1 MIIASIILEAVLA
14 IAALA
19 FFIDGE
25 KKGRTIARLQAEKE
39 SLRQDALSLQGLF
52 ANMKH
57 YSASYTVTESDY
69 LDKKRTVPMVAKA
82 RISKQL
88 AMEIARDFTLKSK
101 DKDGKEVY
109 YIDVYV
115 RTRGG
120 DAAKIEK

>member
-25 KKGRTIARLQAEKE
+25 KKGRMITRLQTEKE
-39 SLRQDALSLQGLF
+39 AFREEAIDFRKLF
-52 ANMKH
+52 VNMKH
-57 YSASYTVTESDY
+57 YSATYTVTESDY
-69 LDKKRTVPMVAKA
+69 LDRKRTVTMVAKA
-82 RISKQL
+82 RITKQI